1 MSLALANDLIF
12 KEIDTIDAFEI
23 GSGDFLFTMD
33 ELTDYSIAHT
43 EESQEVTGR
52 NGRIL
57 SRTKRN
63 KGVTISGTNGII
75 SAGMLALQTGG
86 TYTSGNAEIMWADY
100 LTVQSNAAT
109 TTYTAIGTTGAEI
122 VSLVTKNPDGSI
134 SGELEQHTSAAA
146 GKFTYTPGTKALA
159 FSGIADGTEIVV
171 FYKRRVSATT
181 LSNDSDKYSGKAM
194 LYVNGLAEDK
204 CANVYRVQFFFPKVD
219 FSGEFTLNF
228 ADGQTVHNFE
238 AVAMSGA
245 CGGGAKYYTYTVF
258 GANAPDV
265 LGQVYS
271 G

>member
-1 MSLALANDLIF
+1 MSITLANDLIF

-23 GSGDFLFTMD
+23 GTGDFMFSMD

-43 EESQEVTGR
+43 EESQQVTGK

-86 TYTSGNAEIMWADY
+86 TFSTGNTEIMWADY
-100 LTVQSNAAT
+100 LTVNSNAAA
-109 TTYTAIGTTGAEI
+109 TTYTAIGTAGAEI
-122 VSLVTKNPDGSI
+122 VSLVTKAADGSI
-134 SGELEQHTSAAA
+134 AAELTQDTTAAS
-146 GKFTYTPGTKALA
+146 GKFAYNPTSKALT
-159 FSGIADGTEIVV
+159 FSGVADGTEIVV
-171 FYKRRVSATT
+171 YYKRRISATK
-181 LSNDSDKYSGKAM
+181 LENDSDKYSGKAM

-228 ADGQTVHNFE
+228 SDGQTVHNFE
-238 AVAMSGA
+238 AVAMAGA
-245 CGGGAKYYTYTVF
+245 CGAGAKYYTYTVF
-258 GANAPDV
+258 GANAADV
-265 LGQVYS
+265 S
-271 G
+271 ST

>member
-1 MSLALANDLIF
+1 MSIALANDLIF
-12 KEIDTIDAFEI
+12 KEIDTIDVFEI
-23 GSGDFLFTMD
+23 GTGDFMFSMD

-43 EESQEVTGR
+43 EESQQVTGK

-86 TYTSGNAEIMWADY
+86 TYTNGEAEIMWADY
-100 LTVQSNAAT
+100 LTVKSNGAT
-109 TTYTAIGTTGAEI
+109 TSFKAVGTIGAEI
-122 VSLVTKNPDGSI
+122 TTLITKASDGSVATT
-134 SGELEQHTSAAA
+134 LEQAATA
-146 GKFTYTPGTKALA
+146 ASGKFAYDPSTKALT

-171 FYKRRVSATT
+171 YYKRKISATT
-181 LSNDSDKYSGKAM
+181 LENDSDKYSGKAM

-219 FSGEFTLNF
+219 FSGEFTINF

-238 AVAMSGA
+238 AVAMAGA
-245 CGGGAKYYTYTVF
+245 CGAGAKYYTYTVF
-258 GANAPDV
+258 GANTPDV
-265 LGQVYS
+265 S
-271 G
+271 E